1 MITLTKEPFVQLA
14 PLKTIATASTPSFT
28 GGIDYAGTGGRF
40 TKFSAHATDAVY
52 GDAAGYADLQ
62 SAIEAMTVETIG
74 AKLTAAGIF
83 EQDGRFYGRVL
94 DNKLTFATGATWE
107 GAWRLEQYPQD
118 RELFDGSTKGTTR
131 SEALRA
137 IVDGAQLIDVSTVP
151 VA

>member
-1 MITLTKEPFVQLA
+1 MITLTKEQFVQLA
-14 PLKTIATASTPSFT
+14 AVNTTASAATPSFS

-40 TKFSAHATDAVY
+40 TKFSAHATDVAY
-52 GDAAGYADLQ
+52 GDAGGYADLQ
-62 SAIEAMTVETIG
+62 SAIDAMRNETIG
-74 AKLTAAGIF
+74 AKLTAAGVF
-83 EQDGRFYGRVL
+83 EHDGRFYGRVL